1 MNNLKRCTK
10 VERGAFVNI
19 KALRELEMV
28 GFPKVQFMDLKGIL
42 ANFDGTLEKVDVEAK
57 VELLG
62 DHLSPAYTPRLT
74 RYGSISVMHGVTQM
88 IICIC

>member
-1 MNNLKRCTK
+1 M
-10 VERGAFVNI
+10 
-19 KALRELEMV
+19 
-28 GFPKVQFMDLKGIL
+28 

-74 RYGSISVMHGVTQM
+74 RYGSISVIHGVTQM
-88 IICIC
+88 IN

>member
-1 MNNLKRCTK
+1 
-10 VERGAFVNI
+10 
-19 KALRELEMV
+19 
-28 GFPKVQFMDLKGIL
+28 MDLKGIL

-74 RYGSISVMHGVTQM
+74 RYRSVSVMHGVTQQM
-88 IICIC
+88 IISIC